1 MSTDLSPGAHAP
13 GTRPHTAARDDGT
26 AELGVPRSRIV
37 VASLMGT
44 SIEFYD
50 FYVYAT
56 AAVSVFPL
64 IFFASGDDG
73 AALLASM
80 ATFGAA
86 FVARPVGSIV
96 FGHYGDRIGR
106 KATLIG
112 SLLTMGIAT
121 FLIGLLPT
129 YFQIGLWAPAL
140 LTILR
145 FCQGL
150 GLGGEWSGAALLATE
165 TAREGKRAWAAM
177 WPQLG
182 APIGFLLANGLFLA
196 LTLAFDHDSTNP
208 DMDGAFL
215 TWVWRL
221 PFLLSLVMV
230 AIGLYVRVKL
240 EETPVFQRAVDNDE
254 RVKAPLG
261 EVFRRNWWELILG
274 TFIML
279 ATYVLFY
286 LMTTWILS
294 YAIGNPETTSG
305 LGVPYSDFL
314 VLQLIGILFFAAF
327 VPVSGWLADRFGR
340 KPTLIVIS
348 ALMVLFGLTFGWW
361 LSAGSIGLGEGLNT
375 TQMMLFLIV
384 GMALMGLTF
393 GPMSAVLPELFP
405 TNTRYTGSG
414 IAYNV
419 SSILGAALT
428 PFVAQWLVLNFSVAH
443 VGYYLSFASVLTLI
457 ALAIAPETRTRSLDA
472 TADTTADTE
481 PGTALATVTSTR
493 G

>member
-1 MSTDLSPGAHAP
+1 MSTDLSSGGPLQGPKAE
-13 GTRPHTAARDDGT
+13 AAAQEDGT

-37 VASLMGT
+37 LASLMGT
-44 SIEFYD
+44 TIEFYD

-64 IFFASGDDG
+64 IFFAAGDEG

-86 FVARPVGSIV
+86 FVARPIGSV
-96 FGHYGDRIGR
+96 LFGHFGDRIGR

-121 FLIGLLPT
+121 FIIGLLPT

-140 LTILR
+140 LTIMR

-165 TAREGKRAWAAM
+165 TAKDGKRAWAAM

-182 APIGFLLANGLFLA
+182 APIGFLLANGLFLV
-196 LTLAFDHDSTNP
+196 LTLAFNHDSTNP

-230 AIGLYVRVKL
+230 AVGLYVRL
-240 EETPVFQRAVDNDE
+240 RLQETPVFQRAVDNDE

-261 EVFRRNWWELILG
+261 EVFQKNWRELILG

-294 YAIGNPETTSG
+294 YSISSPEASG
-305 LGVPYSDFL
+305 LGVPYADFL

-348 ALMVLFGLTFGWW
+348 TLLVLFGLTFGWW
-361 LSAGSIGLGEGLNT
+361 LSADSIGQGAGLNT
-375 TQMMLFLIV
+375 PQMMLFLIV
-384 GMALMGLTF
+384 GMTLMGLTF

-428 PFVAQWLVLNFSVAH
+428 PFVAQWLVLNYSVAH

-457 ALAIAPETRTRSLDA
+457 SLIIAPETKTKSLD
-472 TADTTADTE
+472 
-481 PGTALATVTSTR
+481 TVR
-493 G
+493 GLDA